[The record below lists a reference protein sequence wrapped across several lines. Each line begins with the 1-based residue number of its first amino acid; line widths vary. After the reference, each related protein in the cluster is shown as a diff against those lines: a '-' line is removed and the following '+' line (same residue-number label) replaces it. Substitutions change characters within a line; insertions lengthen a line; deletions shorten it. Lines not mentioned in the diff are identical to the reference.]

1 MEEKNKQLE
10 LEHQI
15 MEKKIHLEVSEL
27 ETKLKD
33 AHMIIEIEDDCK
45 KNLQEMLKYSKKRC
59 NWKMSTKKWRSKS
72 LSWVGDVSGSLINS
86 PA

>member
-1 MEEKNKQLE
+1 MQLEEKNKQLE

-33 AHMIIEIEDDCK
+33 AHVIIEIEDSK
-45 KNLQEMLKYSKKRC
+45 KNLE
-59 NWKMSTKKWRSKS
+59 NWRKCWNIQRKDATGKWAQRNADQKV
-72 LSWVGDVSGSLINS
+72 WVELAMCRVL
-86 PA
+86 

>member
-1 MEEKNKQLE
+1 MQPSEPENIKSQYAQLEEKNKQLE

-33 AHMIIEIEDDCK
+33 AHMITEIEDDCK
-45 KNLQEMLKYSKKRC
+45 KNLENCRKC
-59 NWKMSTKKWRSKS
+59 
-72 LSWVGDVSGSLINS
+72 
-86 PA
+86 

>member
-1 MEEKNKQLE
+1 
-10 LEHQI
+10 

-45 KNLQEMLKYSKKRC
+45 KNLENWRKCWNIQRKELENERKEMEIKKFELGWRC
-59 NWKMSTKKWRSKS
+59 DGFFNQLPS
-72 LSWVGDVSGSLINS
+72 LNNSVGL
-86 PA
+86 

>member
-1 MEEKNKQLE
+1 MHSWRKKNKQLE

-45 KNLQEMLKYSKKRC
+45 KNLE
-59 NWKMSTKKWRSKS
+59 NWRKC
-72 LSWVGDVSGSLINS
+72 
-86 PA
+86 